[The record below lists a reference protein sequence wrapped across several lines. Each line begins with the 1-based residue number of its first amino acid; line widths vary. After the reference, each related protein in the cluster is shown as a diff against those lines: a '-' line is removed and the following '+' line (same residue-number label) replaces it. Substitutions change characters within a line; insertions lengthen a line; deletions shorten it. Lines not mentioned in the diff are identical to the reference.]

1 MSEGLLFMTKTGLI
15 SQVKEKSG
23 LSQKEATKAVE
34 AVLDSVTQT
43 ISKGENVQLVGF
55 GSFAIRQRQ
64 ARKGR
69 NPRTGAELKIVA
81 RKVPVFSAGKALNEA
96 VAKKS

>member
-1 MSEGLLFMTKTGLI
+1 MTKTELI

-43 ISKGENVQLVGF
+43 LSKGESVQLIGF
-55 GSFAIRQRQ
+55 GSFAVRQRQ

-69 NPRTGAELKIVA
+69 NPRTGAELNIA
-81 RKVPVFSAGKALNEA
+81 AHRVPVFSAGKALKEA
-96 VAKKS
+96 VAK